1 MSPIRWNH
9 RAAATPYQLCGGSLQ
24 SSVIAGTVYKRT
36 VAQPSVREIKSGTPI
51 PVALVA
57 STVYSQTE
65 ITSEPVEPILDPRIR
80 SGWLFV
86 GDTGL

>member
-1 MSPIRWNH
+1 M
-9 RAAATPYQLCGGSLQ
+9 Q
-24 SSVIAGTVYKRT
+24 SSDFAGTVCKRS

-57 STVYSQTE
+57 STDYSQTE

-80 SGWLFV
+80 SGWLAV
-86 GDTGL
+86 GHSRFETDRSTSSVTFRIGHALETP